1 MATPNYDFT
10 TISGTGKINIA
21 NDVNTPLNQIDTA
34 LKEVADQTA
43 ASLAAKAPT
52 NHASPNTT
60 YGAGNATN
68 YGHVRIV
75 DSGDTAASG
84 GVAASPKLVNDK
96 ITAALGGVEKTHF
109 VVFGDSWSDES
120 VEQAVWVPRFAE
132 ISGLT
137 KHNYAI
143 NGGSF
148 AKGSYTTEFN
158 NFKADEFD
166 KSKIAC
172 VIFLFGVNEYTD
184 STNAS
189 AVAANIDSLCDQVK
203 TQTDAPIYH
212 FFNYRYSDDTGTF
225 SIFNTVKF
233 WKNVMDSVEAN
244 NWHPVFMHSW
254 FEVSDWVSAN
264 YFHLTTACQSNFL
277 PRNIYATIFGGQ
289 VIEKPTYVFDPD
301 WHGLQVLFDVHET
314 SIEIGG
320 FIVSGSTKESKTFSL
335 VKPLPFPFSIMDF
348 ATMTTT
354 ADGAKVFAIQSTP
367 SNQSLTVAVEQYV
380 ASGRIIPFHFTQQLG
395 CTNILTS

>member
-10 TISGTGKINIA
+10 TISGAGKINIA
-21 NDVNTPLNQIDTA
+21 NDVNTPLNQIDAA

-96 ITAALGGVEKTHF
+96 IASALGGVKKTHF

-158 NFKADEFD
+158 NFKSDNFD

-172 VIFLFGVNEYTD
+172 VIFLFGVNEYTN

-233 WKNVMDSVEAN
+233 WKNVMDLVEAD
-244 NWHPVFMHSW
+244 NWHPCFMHSW
-254 FEVSDWVSAN
+254 FEVSDWLSAN

-301 WHGLQVLFDVHET
+301 WKGLQVVFNVNQT
-314 SIEIGG
+314 NIEIDG
-320 FIVSGSTKESKTFSL
+320 FTVSSTTKESKTFNL
-335 VKPLPFPFSIMDF
+335 AKPLPFPFNLLDF

-354 ADGAKVFAIQSTP
+354 NDGAKVFAIQSTP
-367 SNQSLTVAVEQYV
+367 SNGSLTVAVDDYAV
-380 ASGRIIPFHFTQQLG
+380 AGRILPFHFGQQLG
-395 CTNILTS
+395 ATNIFTS